1 MFRPLRYLLDLFFP
15 PLCPCCRKPIDS
27 ESELIC
33 RSCTSTIRLT
43 EHVVKQ
49 GNMVEQMFDDIPK
62 VVRAAS
68 FAYYTDE
75 SALRRAIHALKY
87 GGRPQL
93 GAWLG
98 QWAASE
104 MKRQNEEW
112 FDKVDAIVPVPLH
125 PKKQRKR
132 GYNQSYEIA
141 LGVAQV
147 IAKPVIDD
155 AISKV
160 VDNPTQTHMTI
171 EQRKQN
177 SQGVFL
183 LNNLRATELRGK
195 HLLLIDDV
203 VTTGSTLRDCIRCLT
218 PLRGTTI
225 QVMTLAVPANNLRS
239 STLNT

>member
-1 MFRPLRYLLDLFFP
+1 MFRPLSCLLDLFFP
-15 PLCPCCRKPIDS
+15 PLCPCCQKPLDD
-27 ESELIC
+27 EGELIC

-104 MKRQNEEW
+104 MKRQNAEW
-112 FDKVDAIVPVPLH
+112 FAKVEAIVPVPLH

-132 GYNQSYEIA
+132 GYNQSCEIA

-155 AISKV
+155 ALSKV

-177 SQGVFL
+177 SQGVFT
-183 LNNLRATELRGK
+183 LNSLWAAGLRGK
-195 HLLLIDDV
+195 CLLLIDDV

-225 QVMTLAVPANNLRS
+225 QVMTLAVPANNLRG
-239 STLNT
+239 STLNP